1 MSISCSLI
9 IFNRDIINNN
19 IHAYDHT
26 SSWFSTWE
34 QDAIKAAD
42 QGKEEG
48 EENLV
53 FLFNNESGL
62 NHETIIQIP
71 QTSFHLNEN
80 AS

>member
-1 MSISCSLI
+1 MTILPLKLC
-9 IFNRDIINNN
+9 
-19 IHAYDHT
+19 
-26 SSWFSTWE
+26 FSTWE
-34 QDAIKAAD
+34 WNAIKAAV
-42 QGKEEG
+42 QAKGEG
-48 EENLV
+48 EESLV